1 MTSMFK
7 TFTLENVVDEQLSE
21 TEGKRTFHLIDE
33 NGDKRRVWGSTL
45 LNEKSEPIDISAN
58 KKREI
63 PLIECLSKSDLGETI
78 SIEFKQYNM
87 IFGREAEEVTART
100 IAELA
105 KDMQSK
111 PMRLGSLIKT
121 TELS

>member
-1 MTSMFK
+1 MFK

-33 NGDKRRVWGSTL
+33 NGDKRRVWGNTL
-45 LNEKSEPIDISAN
+45 LDDNAVPMDISAN

-63 PLIECLSKSDLGETI
+63 PLIECLSKSELGETI

-87 IFGREAEEVTART
+87 IFGREDEAVSART

-105 KDMQSK
+105 KEMQSK

-121 TELS
+121 IELS